1 MCNFKSGEIKQTNSY
16 NDLIGITKSLLVDSN
31 SFILHFRKRSSI
43 EMASEVRDE
52 ILDVIQQIYW
62 LKFNSKNQ
70 NAPVLKM
77 YGVSSKSLAN
87 FVTSEKDILRH
98 IDRMPTEYY
107 LIGSEKASDSDL
119 KKSATLDAEFDAELD
134 DYFEFVLI
142 EKDEA

>member
-1 MCNFKSGEIKQTNSY
+1 
-16 NDLIGITKSLLVDSN
+16 
-31 SFILHFRKRSSI
+31 
-43 EMASEVRDE
+43 MASEVRDE

-87 FVTSEKDILRH
+87 FVTSERDILRH

-119 KKSATLDAEFDAELD
+119 KKSAN
-134 DYFEFVLI
+134 
-142 EKDEA
+142 